1 MMVLQSFIWGAWLPL
16 IWSYMGGPRRAAALC
31 SRRPGDDGARLT
43 TMNGN
48 ATRHFLAGLA
58 GLAGLVLS
66 SPAVERE
73 LLPPQPAGPA
83 SWSAHW
89 IDAPDAA
96 SGTNLMFL
104 ARRSFTLSWQPERAV
119 IYVTADSR
127 YQLFIN
133 GTFIQRGPARSAA
146 HHQSY
151 DAIDVAAHLRAGPN
165 VLAVR
170 FHHTGLVL
178 TYHEPTR
185 PGLLVQLELA
195 RGADTRTIGTDRQ
208 WKIIRDPSWDSGAPR
223 LNRWHD
229 AANDLV
235 DLRLRPEDWTAGTF
249 DDTAWSAAGSLLP
262 GRISAGSGDTQL
274 PAVLWWPAPP
284 ADAVPQAVMPPWV
297 ALVPRDLPALVETA
311 VRADRAVLA
320 GRLDDAAAGALRAD
334 RPVPRFADLPAP
346 VLPPITA
353 PAGAPAA
360 IPGLADYAR
369 GAAPLVLPGDGG
381 RSSFVIF
388 DLGEVHNGLPRL
400 DLEGPAGAIVD
411 VLCAP
416 FLVNGAVDPG
426 FLNSLH
432 ADRLVLSGRRQQ
444 WEAFY
449 FKPARYLAVV
459 VRAAAGP
466 VRLHAAGVTSLAYPW
481 VARGRF
487 TTPENPWLEKFWQAG
502 AQTIRVVTT
511 DAYTDN
517 YRERRQYSQTSYY
530 AAQGNYAAFGD
541 TFLQRRYLLQNAE
554 EQEPNG
560 ALPAYAPIQD
570 GRFMPFLDAQ
580 FFWVMGWRDYLLH
593 SGDTATARRL
603 LPAARRA
610 MARLAELTGPDRL
623 MSDPPYPYWIDHS
636 FLDRRGANFSVNALY
651 ALALDDY
658 AQTLDWLG
666 ETDAAPNRARAAAVR
681 TALREKFWNP
691 ARGLFADAFVAGA
704 QSTRFTE
711 HANALAV
718 AARIATPEQ
727 AAAILPQLLR
737 PAADLVPATSLFVQ
751 WTFSALARSGRTDD
765 GLKMLESRFGPQL
778 AAGNGTLWED
788 WHLDRTNRRGKWERS
803 SRADAQA
810 ECGLWPMSLTRWVA
824 GLEPVSPGMRE
835 VIVSRQPVALKQI
848 SATLPTPLGAL
859 RVAWVTDESG
869 VELAAT
875 VPPGL
880 VARLDLLS
888 VGLSAGQQVLLDG
901 QPLAPSEVTGR
912 CYVIP
917 AGAHRLFF
925 PSR

>member
-1 MMVLQSFIWGAWLPL
+1 MMS
-16 IWSYMGGPRRAAALC
+16 
-31 SRRPGDDGARLT
+31 
-43 TMNGN
+43 N
-48 ATRHFLAGLA
+48 AIRKFLAGLA
-58 GLAGLVLS
+58 GFAGLLLS
-66 SPAVERE
+66 APAVERE

-83 SWSAHW
+83 AWSAHW
-89 IDAPDAA
+89 IGAPDVA

-104 ARRSFTLSWQPERAV
+104 ARRSFALPWQPERAV

-133 GTFIQRGPARSAA
+133 GTFVQRGPARSAA

-170 FHHTGLVL
+170 FHHTGLTP

-208 WKIIRDPSWDSGAPR
+208 WKIIRDPSWDTGAPR

-229 AANDLV
+229 AAADLV
-235 DLRLRPEDWTAGTF
+235 DLRQRPDDWTAGAF
-249 DDTAWSAAGSLLP
+249 DDTAWPAAGSLLP
-262 GRISAGSGDTQL
+262 GRISADKGDTQI
-274 PAVLWWPAPP
+274 PAVLWWPEPQP
-284 ADAVPQAVMPPWV
+284 DAVPQAIMPPWV
-297 ALVPRDLPALVETA
+297 ALVPRELPALLETA
-311 VRADRAVLA
+311 VPANRAVLA
-320 GRLDDAAAGALRAD
+320 GRLDDAAAGAPGAG
-334 RPVPRFADLPAP
+334 RPVPRFTDLP
-346 VLPPITA
+346 VLKLPPVTA
-353 PAGAPAA
+353 SADAPAA
-360 IPGLADYAR
+360 IPGLADYTR

-381 RSSFVIF
+381 RSSFVLF

-400 DLEGPAGAIVD
+400 DLEGPAGTIVD

-416 FLVNGAVDPG
+416 FLVNGVFDPG
-426 FLNSLH
+426 LMNSLH

-459 VRAAAGP
+459 VRAAGGP

-487 TTPENPWLEKFWQAG
+487 ATPENPWLEKFWQAG
-502 AQTIRVVTT
+502 AKTIRVITT

-570 GRFMPFLDAQ
+570 GHFMPFLDAQ

-610 MARLAELTGPDRL
+610 MSRLAELVGPDRL

-658 AQTLDWLG
+658 AQALGWLG
-666 ETDAAPNRARAAAVR
+666 ETDAAPSRARAVAVR
-681 TALREKFWNP
+681 AALREKFWNP
-691 ARGLFADAFVAGA
+691 TRGLYADAFVAGA

-727 AAAILPQLLR
+727 TAVILPQLLR
-737 PAADLVPATSLFVQ
+737 PAPDLVPTTSLFVQ
-751 WTFSALARSGRTDD
+751 WTFYALAQSGRTDD
-765 GLKMLESRFGPQL
+765 GLKMIESRFGPQL
-778 AAGNGTLWED
+778 AVGNGTLWED
-788 WHLDRTNRRGKWERS
+788 WQLDRTNRRGKWERN
-803 SRADAQA
+803 SRADAQG
-810 ECGLWPMSLTRWVA
+810 ECGTWPMALTRWVA
-824 GLEPVSPGMRE
+824 GLEPVAPGMRE
-835 VIVSRQPVALKQI
+835 VIISRRPVTLRQI
-848 SATLPTPLGAL
+848 SATLPTPHGDL
-859 RVAWVTDESG
+859 RVAWSTAESG
-869 VELAAT
+869 VELSAT

-880 VARLDLLS
+880 VARLDLSS
-888 VGLSAGQQVLLDG
+888 VGMAAGQQVSLDG
-901 QPLAPSEVTGR
+901 KPLAASETYGR
-912 CYVIP
+912 WYVIP
-917 AGAHRLFF
+917 EGDHRLIF